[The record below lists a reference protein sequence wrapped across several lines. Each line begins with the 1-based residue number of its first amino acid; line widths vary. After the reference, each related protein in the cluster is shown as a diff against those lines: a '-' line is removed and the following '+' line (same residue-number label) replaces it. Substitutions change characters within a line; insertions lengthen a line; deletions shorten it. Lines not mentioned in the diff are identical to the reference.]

1 MSNTIPSSAVVIRPA
16 HARDDAALA
25 RLASLDSKRIPAG
38 HVLVAEV
45 AGELQAALAVDSGAV
60 IADPFRATADL
71 VSMLEVHAETLR
83 EQPEPGPLAR
93 LLPRRVAAHAR
104 AA

>member
-1 MSNTIPSSAVVIRPA
+1 MSKTILPSAVVIRPA
-16 HARDDAALA
+16 DARDDAALV
-25 RLASLDSKRIPAG
+25 RLASLDSKRVPAG

-45 AGELQAALAVDSGAV
+45 AGELQAAMAVDSGAV

-71 VSMLEVHAETLR
+71 VSMLEVHTESLR
-83 EQPEPGPLAR
+83 EQPELGALAR